1 MSDEADQDILGW
13 IYAILAFCWWG
24 TVMPLYLIMMKYV
37 AQPYL
42 IDNLTWSLEVLMHR
56 VIWCVLTCLLLI
68 QLRRG
73 WDDFWGALR
82 SKRTLA
88 TLALTAL
95 LVGSNW
101 LCFILAPALGKLSD
115 ASLGYYINPM
125 LNVWLGY
132 MFLGESLRR
141 LQGIAVALA
150 GIGVAWLVFVHG
162 EVPWI
167 SLLLAGTFGI
177 YGLLKK
183 RLEVHAIT
191 GLTFEALYCLPL
203 VLIYFAV
210 RGTQGPEFVFT
221 QSGATLNML
230 LVGFGPVTAAPLIW
244 FAAGAKRLR
253 LATVGMLQF
262 LAPTLQLTVALIA
275 NGETLPPAKI
285 GGFLF
290 IWAGVLVYIWDIR
303 LRSKARPVVEPS
315 GE

>member
-1 MSDEADQDILGW
+1 MNHFFLKFKMFRNIEP
-13 IYAILAFCWWG
+13 LAGGLCAGGAFLIWG
-24 TVMPLYLIMMKYV
+24 LSPLYWRLLAEVPPFEIILHRIV
-37 AQPYL
+37 
-42 IDNLTWSLEVLMHR
+42 WSLA
-56 VIWCVLTCLLLI
+56 LLLPLVWI
-68 QLRRG
+68 SGQTRDLGRIFRRPRMLLLL
-73 WDDFWGALR
+73 F
-82 SKRTLA
+82 
-88 TLALTAL
+88 LTAL
-95 LVGSNW
+95 LVAANW
-101 LCFILAPALGKLSD
+101 LIYIWAVNNGHLIQ